1 MAPSKRAMKSA
12 AVAAKRVKKQ
22 HVKVKGGGE
31 TVRPSK
37 LMFPPRRKQK
47 TRGLSS
53 AALSSTKPM
62 TLDEK
67 MARFKAAGDAEVL
80 GWAVKHDRMSNVG
93 YDARS
98 IVPSTWHKS
107 HWILR
112 YSIAVE

>member
-12 AVAAKRVKKQ
+12 AVAAKPVKKQ
-22 HVKVKGGGE
+22 HVKVKGGGK
-31 TVRPSK
+31 TDRP
-37 LMFPPRRKQK
+37 LNLIFPPRRKQK
-47 TRGLSS
+47 TCGISS
-53 AALSSTKPM
+53 AALSSSKPM

-67 MARFKAAGDAEVL
+67 MARFKAAGDAEVP
-80 GWAVKHDRMSNVG
+80 VKHDRMSNVG